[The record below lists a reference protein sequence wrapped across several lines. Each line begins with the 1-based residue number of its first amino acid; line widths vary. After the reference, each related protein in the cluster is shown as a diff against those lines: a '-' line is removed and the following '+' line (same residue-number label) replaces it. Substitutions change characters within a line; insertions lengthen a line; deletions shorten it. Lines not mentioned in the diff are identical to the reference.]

1 MLKEPSTGG
10 FNEDEEAEYEGVVDE
25 DEKEE
30 GVVDED
36 EKGEGVVDEDEGD
49 VDEDDE

>member
-10 FNEDEEAEYEGVVDE
+10 FNEDEDEKGEGVD
-25 DEKEE
+25 
-30 GVVDED
+30 DED